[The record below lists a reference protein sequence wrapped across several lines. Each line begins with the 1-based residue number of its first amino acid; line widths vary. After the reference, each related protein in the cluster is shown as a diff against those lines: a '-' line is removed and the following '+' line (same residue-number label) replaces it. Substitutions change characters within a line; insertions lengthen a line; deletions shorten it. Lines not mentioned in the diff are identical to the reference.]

1 MQICIPVLEDQGLDS
16 RVSGHFGSAPGFMI
30 VDTESGA
37 CRVIGNH
44 NEHHAHGMCQPLAAL
59 AGELVDGIIVGGIG
73 MGALMKLQ
81 AAGITVYRAAH
92 PTVAETIAAFK
103 NGTLQPVGEDGA
115 CASHQG
121 HHGH

>member
-1 MQICIPVLEDQGLDS
+1 V
-16 RVSGHFGSAPGFMI
+16 
-30 VDTESGA
+30 
-37 CRVIGNH
+37 
-44 NEHHAHGMCQPLAAL
+44 
-59 AGELVDGIIVGGIG
+59 GELVDGIIVGGIG

>member
-1 MQICIPVLEDQGLDS
+1 VQICIPVIEDRGLDS

-30 VDTESGA
+30 VDTESGT
-37 CRVIGNH
+37 CRLIGNH
-44 NEHHAHGMCQPLAAL
+44 SEHHAHGTCQPLAAL
-59 AGELVDGIIVGGIG
+59 AGEPVDGIIVGGIG

-81 AAGITVYRAAH
+81 AAGVTVYRAMH

-103 NGTLQPVGEDGA
+103 SGTLERLGDDGA